1 MWNYPKKKVIWNR
14 FGESARFSKLLFWKG
29 MSILDNECGGDPELF
44 IDRIRID
51 EKTNSFFFRRTKE
64 LRENRKESDNH
75 KSG

>member
-1 MWNYPKKKVIWNR
+1 
-14 FGESARFSKLLFWKG
+14 

-64 LRENRKESDNH
+64 YRENRFENEIH
-75 KSG
+75 KSS

>member
-1 MWNYPKKKVIWNR
+1 
-14 FGESARFSKLLFWKG
+14 

-64 LRENRKESDNH
+64 LRDNRKESDNH
-75 KSG
+75 NSGKSG